1 MAKCISKRLTS
12 EIIDYNMQEGEP
24 FRFDLVQTY
33 ALYVSQIADGEDL
46 CFCLQRIVLCQVDC
60 GDAEFKIDFPEGC
73 CLTILPPGTYEI
85 TLAEQYVHTVQDG
98 ELGIDILLEPVDTP
112 FVQSVIANG
121 CSQEINMNCKTG
133 LTQYLVETII
143 SAKILE
149 MLNNGTLQAG
159 LKACDT
165 ACDTY
170 LGKGTEVVTCN
181 SFSDILCQAIE
192 DGNTCLPFIDSF
204 LLTGTVLTITAG
216 DQTFPVDLAPLFAGF
231 TDVKVSNFAFTS
243 PSSNVIRLTQTDG
256 SAFDVDL
263 NYLVTDASDIVNLVT
278 NDVTVRNTIAA
289 LFKQCSGVDHVP
301 GNFIPTCQEMVVAI
315 NTAITAAIGGIA
327 ADKFLSVAS
336 YDSDTNELTLVVTGG
351 STFVIPLTDLVDS
364 VFISTDAGNQIV
376 NGTDGGI
383 YVAPAA
389 TVPDASD
396 TVKGIVELATPAE
409 ASAGT
414 STTLAVT
421 PAGLAAALAAAPVL
435 ADVSKLFSLNVG
447 QATTPSG
454 SVPRTPMNIISS
466 YSTLDPA
473 FMTID
478 AALDTVT
485 FAAHTKSIIV
495 ELTANAAFVRKT
507 GGTDLD
513 AALCLKS
520 TVAGAERALIYC
532 QGRNAGEDNV
542 QASGTALFEL
552 LPGDTDRTFKLTAI
566 TQASGTW
573 KVVGPFNSNPGITI
587 KVTKL

>member
-1 MAKCISKRLTS
+1 
-12 EIIDYNMQEGEP
+12 
-24 FRFDLVQTY
+24 
-33 ALYVSQIADGEDL
+33 
-46 CFCLQRIVLCQVDC
+46 
-60 GDAEFKIDFPEGC
+60 
-73 CLTILPPGTYEI
+73 
-85 TLAEQYVHTVQDG
+85 
-98 ELGIDILLEPVDTP
+98 
-112 FVQSVIANG
+112 
-121 CSQEINMNCKTG
+121 MNCKTG

-170 LGKGTEVVTCN
+170 LGKGTEIVTCN

-231 TDVKVSNFAFTS
+231 TDVKVSGFAFTS

-263 NYLVTDASDIVNLVT
+263 NYLVTDASDIVNIVT

-301 GNFIPTCQEMVVAI
+301 GNSIPTCQEMVVAI
-315 NTAITAAIGGIA
+315 NTAITTAIGGIA

-336 YDSDTNELTLVVTGG
+336 YDSDTNELTLQVTGG

-364 VFISTDAGNQIV
+364 VFVSTDALNQIV

-383 YVAPAA
+383 YVAP
-389 TVPDASD
+389 VPSASD
-396 TVKGIVELATPAE
+396 TVAGITEYATAVETTT
-409 ASAGT
+409 GT

-435 ADVSKLFSLNVG
+435 ADVSKLFVITVA
-447 QATTPSG
+447 QTTTPSG

-466 YSTLDPA
+466 ANVLDPA
-473 FMTID
+473 FMSMN
-478 AALDTVT
+478 AALGTIT
-485 FAAHTKSIIV
+485 FPAHTKPIIV
-495 ELTANAAFVRKT
+495 ELTANAAFVRQT

-542 QASGTALFEL
+542 QASGTAMFEL

-573 KVVGPFNSNPGITI
+573 KVVGPFNANPGITI

>member
-12 EIIDYNMQEGEP
+12 EIIDHNMQEGEP

-33 ALYVSQIADGEDL
+33 ALYVTQLADGEDL
-46 CFCLQRIVLCQVDC
+46 CFCLQRIVLCQIDC
-60 GDAEFKIDFPEGC
+60 GDTEFKISFPEGC

-98 ELGIDILLEPVDTP
+98 DLGIDILLEPVDAP
-112 FVQSVIANG
+112 FVQSIIANG
-121 CSQEINMNCKTG
+121 HSQEINMNCKTG

-170 LGKGTEVVTCN
+170 LGKGTEIVTCN

-231 TDVKVSNFAFTS
+231 TGVKVSGFTFTS

-263 NYLVTDASDIVNLVT
+263 NYLVTDASDIVNIVT

-301 GNFIPTCQEMVVAI
+301 GNLIPTCQEMVVAI
-315 NTAITAAIGGIA
+315 NTAIATAIGGIA

-336 YDSDTNELTLVVTGG
+336 YDSDTNELTLQVTGG
-351 STFVIPLTDLVDS
+351 SAFVIPLTDLVDS
-364 VFISTDAGNQIV
+364 VFISTDALNQIV

-383 YVAPAA
+383 YVAP
-389 TVPDASD
+389 VPASSD
-396 TVKGIVELATPAE
+396 TVAGITEYATDVETA
-409 ASAGT
+409 AGT

-421 PAGLAAALAAAPVL
+421 PAGLAAALAARPVS
-435 ADVSKLFSLNVG
+435 ADVSKLFALNVG
-447 QATTPSG
+447 QTTTPSG
-454 SVPRTPMNIISS
+454 SVPRTTMDIIASLS
-466 YSTLDPA
+466 VLDPE
-473 FMTID
+473 FMTIN
-478 AALDTVT
+478 AASNTVT

-495 ELTANAAFVRKT
+495 ELTSNAAFVRRT
-507 GGTDLD
+507 GGTDID
-513 AALCLKS
+513 AGLCLKS
-520 TVAGAERALIYC
+520 TVLGTEVAFIYC

-552 LPGDTDRTFKLTAI
+552 LPGDTDRTFRLTAV

-573 KVVGPFNSNPGITI
+573 RVVGPFSSNPGITI
-587 KVTKL
+587 KITKL